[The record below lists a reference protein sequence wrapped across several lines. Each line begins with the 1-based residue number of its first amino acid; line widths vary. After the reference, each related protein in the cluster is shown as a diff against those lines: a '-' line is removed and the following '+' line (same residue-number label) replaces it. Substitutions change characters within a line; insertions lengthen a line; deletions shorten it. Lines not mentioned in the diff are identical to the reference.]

1 MKRERR
7 MKRERVISILCLIT
21 VFLFIGCENTQS
33 ATEETYD
40 SNVENDVAEAEDNEN
55 ESQTVES
62 VSPLDEIAERD
73 QVLSGYTIITPYI
86 QIILT
91 NNGKV
96 LSRGENMYG
105 QLGNGERTNSET
117 WVEVEGLED
126 IIGIYS
132 LGNVG
137 DDMYDEHA
145 YGHCYALTDSGELY
159 RWGGNILTPEK
170 VTLFSKI
177 KEVKSLDSS
186 NLFIKCESGEKYIII
201 PRWNLNCDDSVYS
214 YNSLSDNAQLSVC
227 SSDEYLVYDNNQF
240 TLVDADGLHQYGGTD
255 SFDQI
260 RPIEDQIDKTIPI
273 DVKEPI
279 ESIVPCI
286 YDGFGGATLVTESG
300 SVIGLTYDGG
310 NVTTEDLGGQGIK
323 KASFNYTDFN
333 LFRNGELHAS
343 GDNGS
348 GQLGDGTMI
357 DYDDGFISIDEA
369 YFSDFEYN
377 GYNEYCVAMDMSYNI
392 WGWGQGFGVTPE
404 IIVEN
409 RDFILE

>member
-1 MKRERR
+1 MKRG
-7 MKRERVISILCLIT
+7 RVVGILCLVI
-21 VFLFIGCENTQS
+21 VSLFTGCGNTQS
-33 ATEETYD
+33 SINEAND
-40 SNVENDVAEAEDNEN
+40 SNVENDVVEVEDNEK

-62 VSPLDEIAERD
+62 VSPLEELAERD

-126 IIGIYS
+126 VVGIYS

-177 KEVKSLDSS
+177 KEVESLNSS
-186 NLFIKCESGEKYIII
+186 NLFIKCESGEKYIVI

-214 YNSLSDNAQLSVC
+214 YNSLPDNAQLSVC

-240 TLVDADGLHQYGGTD
+240 TLADADGLHQYGGTD

-260 RPIEDQIDKTIPI
+260 HPIEDQIDKTIPI
-273 DVKEPI
+273 DVTEPI
-279 ESIVPCI
+279 ESIIPCS

-300 SVIGLTYDGG
+300 SVIGLTYDDG
-310 NVTTEDLGGQGIK
+310 NVTTEDLGGQAIK
-323 KASFNYTDFN
+323 KASINYTDFT
-333 LFRNGELHAS
+333 LFRTGELCAS
-343 GDNGS
+343 GDNES
-348 GQLGDGTMI
+348 GQLGDGTMT
-357 DYDDGFISIDEA
+357 DYDDGFISIDES

-377 GYNEYCVAMDMSYNI
+377 SPDEYCIALDMSYNI
-392 WGWGQGFGVTPE
+392 WGWGKGFGVTPE

-409 RDFILE
+409 ADFILE